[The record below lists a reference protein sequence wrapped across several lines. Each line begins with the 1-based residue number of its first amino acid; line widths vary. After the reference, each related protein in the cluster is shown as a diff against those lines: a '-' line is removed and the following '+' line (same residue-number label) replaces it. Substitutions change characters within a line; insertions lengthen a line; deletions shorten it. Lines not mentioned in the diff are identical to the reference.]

1 MGKVWITGGTG
12 FFGRHIAA
20 RLGDRAIVTNRE
32 ELDLLDVGAV
42 TEFVGRG
49 DFKEIVH
56 AAGFVGGMQLMKNEP
71 VRMFD
76 KNFRMGE
83 NLINAAVRKGGMHVV
98 LIGTALS
105 YPEESPIPTPETA
118 LFQGDLQK
126 DTAAYGEAK
135 LALLKLAREKALAF
149 TYLIPTNMY
158 GPGNHLEPERSNVIA
173 SLFLRVVNAQ
183 QNNELEFVVWG
194 EGTETRDFLYVEDAA
209 QAVQMSLERKP
220 NGEVLNLGSGKET
233 SIAELA
239 QLICSIVGFK
249 GKLVFDPSKGGGA
262 KRRCLDPRRA
272 EQVLGFKATTSLEV
286 GLRKAFDWIRTQI

>member
-12 FFGRHIAA
+12 FFGSHIAA
-20 RLGDRAIVTNRE
+20 CLGDRAIVTARN
-32 ELDLLDVGAV
+32 ELDLLDVRAV
-42 TEFVGRG
+42 TEFVEKGG
-49 DFKEIVH
+49 FKQIVH

-76 KNFRMGE
+76 ENFRMGE
-83 NLINAAVRKGGMHVV
+83 NLLKAAAAKDDMHIV

-105 YPEESPIPTPETA
+105 YPENFPIPTPETA

-126 DTAAYGEAK
+126 DTATYGEAK

-209 QAVQMSLERKP
+209 EAVQQSLDKQP
-220 NGEVLNLGSGKET
+220 KGEVLNIGSGKET

-239 QLICSIVGFK
+239 QMICKIVGFD
-249 GKLVFDPSKGGGA
+249 GKLIFDPSKGGGA
-262 KRRCLDPRRA
+262 KRRCLDPKRA
-272 EQVLGFKATTSLEV
+272 EQELGFKAKTSLEV
-286 GLRKAFDWIRTQI
+286 GLRKTFDWIRTQI